1 MMNEGKAVAN
11 VVQMAPGT
19 RFILYPIKVLRLIA
33 NTPGQLCATAI
44 RSTNSSLLIHFRFS
58 TISDSIIGIIAYP
71 PPRVN
76 APILKKVLKLSQYTI
91 FICFKLFFCCIVHIW
106 FAQEKSL
113 KCY

>member
-71 PPRVN
+71 PPKVN

-91 FICFKLFFCCIVHIW
+91 SICFKLFFCCIVHIW
-106 FAQEKSL
+106 CAQEKSL